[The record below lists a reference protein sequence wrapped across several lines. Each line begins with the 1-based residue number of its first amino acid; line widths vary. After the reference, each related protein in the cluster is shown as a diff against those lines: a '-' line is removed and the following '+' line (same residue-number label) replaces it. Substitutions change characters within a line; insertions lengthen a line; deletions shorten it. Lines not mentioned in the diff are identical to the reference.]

1 MFIVIAAIGKN
12 NEIGKENK
20 LLWHIPEDLKNFKEI
35 TYGKTIVMGRKTY
48 ESIGKP
54 LPNRKNIILT
64 RNHSISDDKNIEIH
78 YDLENFINIYK
89 DNREEIF
96 IIGGEEIYREFL
108 KRNLIEKM
116 YISHVDFQC
125 EDADAYFPNIDY
137 KKWNKELEKQHDGWK
152 LCIYKIK

>member
-1 MFIVIAAIGKN
+1 MFIIIAAIGKN

-20 LLWHIPEDLKNFKEI
+20 LLWYIPEDLKNFKEI

-137 KKWNKELEKQHDGWK
+137 KK
-152 LCIYKIK
+152 